1 MSVIRR
7 TFQDFFVFG
16 FAAYGILWTVIGS
29 FGLFFPD
36 DRPEGLCWYSA
47 MVLASI
53 VSGLWRCWP
62 KSKIELKVPASDSTI
77 EIKFGYIFTDEGNVV
92 IPVNEYFDRLLGDHV
107 SERSLHGIFI
117 RDVLGGQS
125 AAFNDLV
132 DQALNS
138 VSAQTVRRE
147 SGREKKY
154 PIGTVACVD
163 VNDTRYLLAALS
175 RTDLDS
181 LKASATVHE
190 LWDCLSGIWQ
200 GVRNFSNGNS
210 GLID

>member
-1 MSVIRR
+1 
-7 TFQDFFVFG
+7 
-16 FAAYGILWTVIGS
+16 
-29 FGLFFPD
+29 
-36 DRPEGLCWYSA
+36 
-47 MVLASI
+47 MVS
-53 VSGLWRCWP
+53 
-62 KSKIELKVPASDSTI
+62 
-77 EIKFGYIFTDEGNVV
+77 
-92 IPVNEYFDRLLGDHV
+92 
-107 SERSLHGIFI
+107 FI

-125 AAFNDLV
+125 GAFNDLV
-132 DQALNS
+132 DHALNS
-138 VSAQTVRRE
+138 VAAQTVRRE

-210 GLID
+210 VKVPLLGSGLSGVGLPPKNLIEIVRDVIYLLHQETEDCRQSDIGAAVQTEGGS